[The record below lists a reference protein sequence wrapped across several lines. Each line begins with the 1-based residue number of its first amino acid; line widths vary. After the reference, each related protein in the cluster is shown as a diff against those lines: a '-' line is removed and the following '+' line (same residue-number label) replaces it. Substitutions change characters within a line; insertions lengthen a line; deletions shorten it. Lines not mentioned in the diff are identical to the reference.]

1 MTLFL
6 NCSLKDALKCGWLMK
21 KGGGT
26 TTLSRYKKREP
37 FVIQSLRKKT
47 NKRTNEQIQRKKR
60 EKDRSG
66 DCDTL
71 LHSGVPLNPEIIP
84 GKGGCKARHWGSGDD
99 APR

>member
-1 MTLFL
+1 
-6 NCSLKDALKCGWLMK
+6 MK

-71 LHSGVPLNPEIIP
+71 LHSGVPEYLGE
-84 GKGGCKARHWGSGDD
+84 GRVQSQALGEWGRC
-99 APR
+99 AKVTPIWRPNR

>member
-1 MTLFL
+1 MTLFF

-37 FVIQSLRKKT
+37 FVIQSLRKKKKQT
-47 NKRTNEQIQRKKR
+47 NKRTDTKKKTR
-60 EKDRSG
+60 TSG